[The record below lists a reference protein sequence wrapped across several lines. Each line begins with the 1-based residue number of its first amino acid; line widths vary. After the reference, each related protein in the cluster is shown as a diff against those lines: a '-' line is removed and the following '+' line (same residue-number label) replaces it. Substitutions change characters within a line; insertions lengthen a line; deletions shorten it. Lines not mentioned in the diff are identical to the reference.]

1 MAVDRLRYIPN
12 GWCWTEL
19 QALGEIVSGGTPST
33 KEPSYWG
40 DEINWISP
48 ADLTGYNN
56 KTISK
61 GSKSLTKSG
70 LVNSS
75 AKLMPAGSIHFSS
88 RAPIGYVVISSEPIS
103 TNQGFKSLVPASG
116 IFNEYVYYYLK
127 SAKSLAEKRASGTT
141 FLELS
146 GSAFSRLPL
155 PLAPTREQHRIV
167 EKIEAL
173 FSELDDGIESLEI
186 AREQLGV
193 YRQAVLMHAFGGALT
208 ADWRSKNKNKL
219 RRAELLRRQLLAAR
233 RTVWEKKQTK
243 RYKEPASLDSTN
255 LPPLPPEWSWL
266 SLDEL
271 VSGEPR
277 SLQSGPFGSN
287 LKHSEFREQ
296 GVLVIGI
303 DNVGGGV
310 FSMGSE
316 NRISPAKFRELQKYQ
331 ARPGDLLITV
341 MASLGRTCVV
351 PRDLEPAIITKHVY
365 RVTMND
371 EFLLPEFYNLVLQS
385 PTISRRR
392 MLQSAQG
399 QTRPGLNGSILKDIP
414 VPFCSIE
421 EQREIV
427 ARLDEALSNIDRL
440 DTAVAEQL
448 EMTEALRLSILKN
461 AFSGRLVAQDPKD
474 EPAAALLE
482 RIKAAKVEK
491 ENEKKKNGRRKA
503 A

>member
-1 MAVDRLRYIPN
+1 MTNANLPSGWIADKLANLIEPRGEKVAPSDFPQYRFIGMDHVESATTRIIGSIPASEMKSTAARFRAGDVLYGRLRPYLNKVAQPTFD
-12 GWCWTEL
+12 GVASAEFMVFPDTEL
-19 QALGEIVSGGTPST
+19 V
-33 KEPSYWG
+33 
-40 DEINWISP
+40 
-48 ADLTGYNN
+48 
-56 KTISK
+56 
-61 GSKSLTKSG
+61 
-70 LVNSS
+70 
-75 AKLMPAGSIHFSS
+75 
-88 RAPIGYVVISSEPIS
+88 R
-103 TNQGFKSLVPASG
+103 
-116 IFNEYVYYYLK
+116 
-127 SAKSLAEKRASGTT
+127 
-141 FLELS
+141 
-146 GSAFSRLPL
+146 SAFLKYRLNAADFVNFASHLNEGDRPRVSFDQIGEFDILLPGPL
-155 PLAPTREQHRIV
+155 EQVRIV
-167 EKIEAL
+167 AKIEEL
-173 FSELDDGIESLEI
+173 FSELDDGIESLET
-186 AREQLGV
+186 AREQLRV
-193 YRQAVLMHAFGGALT
+193 YRQAVLMRAFEGALT
-208 ADWRSKNKNKL
+208 ADWRSKNSNKL

-303 DNVGGGV
+303 DNVGDGV
-310 FSMGSE
+310 FSMGSK
-316 NRISPAKFRELQKYQ
+316 NRISAAKFGELQKYQ

-365 RVTMND
+365 RITMND

-399 QTRPGLNGSILKDIP
+399 QTRPGLNGSILRDIP
-414 VPFCSIE
+414 VPFCSRE

-427 ARLDEALSNIDRL
+427 ARLDEALSSIDRL
-440 DTAVAEQL
+440 DAAVADELQRAD
-448 EMTEALRLSILKN
+448 ALRLSIFKN
-461 AFSGRLVAQDPKD
+461 AFSGRLVAQNPKD
-474 EPAAALLE
+474 ESAAALLE
-482 RIKAAKVEK
+482 RIKAKKPEK